1 MEYRIEKDMLGE
13 KQVPKE
19 AYWGIHTQRALE
31 NFRVS
36 SSVVDSELIRGLAV
50 VKKAC
55 CLANADLGLLDKE
68 KAAAITRAC
77 DEILEGRFEAEFPLD
92 ALQGGAG
99 TSTNMNVNE
108 VIANRAIEILGGK
121 KGGYAMV
128 DPIEDVNLNQSTND
142 VYPTALKVAGIR
154 RLRMLAGAVER
165 LQGCLQKKE
174 KEFAAIVTIGR
185 TELKDAVPM
194 TLGQEFSAF
203 AEAIGRDRWRVFK
216 CEERLRQVNL
226 GGTAV
231 GTGLT
236 APRSYI
242 FQACD
247 KLRDLTGFGISR
259 GENLVDQ
266 TANADA
272 FVEVSGILTAHS
284 QNIVKICGDLRLL
297 SLLEEIQL
305 PAVQAGSSVM
315 PGKVNPVVL
324 ESAIQAGLKCIA
336 DNSLVTE
343 CASRGSLQINEFL
356 PLLGHALLG
365 QMEMLEKTDSML
377 EKHVAAITADREGCK
392 RHFERSPMIITA
404 LLPSIGYKKALGL
417 LQGFV
422 SSGEENLRGFLAA
435 KLGAELVD
443 KAFSPD
449 NLTALGYKPALLP
462 SDPASPG
469 K

>member
-1 MEYRIEKDMLGE
+1 MEYRVEKDVLGE
-13 KQVPKE
+13 MNVPAE

-36 SSVVDSELIRGLAV
+36 GLRVDPELIRGIAS

-55 CLANADLGLLDKE
+55 CQANAELGLLDKN
-68 KAAAITRAC
+68 KASAIEQAC
-77 DEILEGRFEAEFPLD
+77 DEILEGKFDAEFPLD

-108 VIANRAIEILGGK
+108 VIANRCAEIMGGK
-121 KGGYAMV
+121 KGEYALV

-154 RLRMLAGAVER
+154 KLRRLSTSIEL
-165 LQGCLQKKE
+165 LQGAFQKKE
-174 KEFAAIVTIGR
+174 KEFAGIVTIGR

-203 AEAIGRDRWRVFK
+203 AEAIGRDRWRTFK

-242 FQACD
+242 FLACD
-247 KLRDLTGFGISR
+247 KLRDLTGFGLSR
-259 GENLVDQ
+259 GENLVDL

-272 FVEVSGILTAHS
+272 FVEVSGILKAHS
-284 QNIVKICGDLRLL
+284 QNLVKICGDLRLL
-297 SLLEEIQL
+297 SLLEEIEL
-305 PAVQAGSSVM
+305 PALQAGSSVM

-324 ESAIQAGLKCIA
+324 ESAIQAGLCCIA
-336 DNSLVTE
+336 DDGLVTE

-356 PLLGHALLG
+356 PLLAHALLG
-365 QMEMLEKTDSML
+365 QMSMLANADEMLEKY
-377 EKHVAAITADREGCK
+377 VAVISANPEGCR
-392 RHFERSPMIITA
+392 RHFEKSPMIITA
-404 LLPSIGYKKALGL
+404 LLPAIGYTKANELLKK
-417 LQGFV
+417 FT
-422 SSGEENLRGFLAA
+422 SSGRSDLKAFLTENLGT
-435 KLGAELVD
+435 ELVE
-443 KAFSPD
+443 KAFSAA
-449 NLTALGYKPALLP
+449 NLTALGYGPG
-462 SDPASPG
+462 ASPRRNNPPG
-469 K
+469 P

>member
-1 MEYRIEKDMLGE
+1 
-13 KQVPKE
+13 
-19 AYWGIHTQRALE
+19 
-31 NFRVS
+31 
-36 SSVVDSELIRGLAV
+36 
-50 VKKAC
+50 
-55 CLANADLGLLDKE
+55 
-68 KAAAITRAC
+68 
-77 DEILEGRFEAEFPLD
+77 
-92 ALQGGAG
+92 
-99 TSTNMNVNE
+99 MNINE
-108 VIANRAIEILGGK
+108 VIANRALELMGK
-121 KGGYAMV
+121 KKGDYPAL

-142 VYPTALKVAGIR
+142 VYPTALKVACIR
-154 RLRMLAGAVER
+154 RLRRLSGVIAR

-174 KEFAAIVTIGR
+174 KEFAGIVTIGR

-216 CEERLRQVNL
+216 CEERLRQINL

-242 FQACD
+242 FLASD
-247 KLRDLTGFGISR
+247 KLRELTGFGLSR

-297 SLLEEIQL
+297 SLLEEIEL
-305 PAVQAGSSVM
+305 PAVQAGSSIM

-324 ESAIQAGLKCIA
+324 ESAIQAGLKCMA
-336 DNSLVTE
+336 DDSLVTQ
-343 CASRGSLQINEFL
+343 CASRGTLQINEFL

-365 QMEMLEKTDSML
+365 QLAMLENTDVML
-377 EKHVAAITADREGCK
+377 DKHMAGITADREGCK

-404 LLPSIGYKKALGL
+404 LLPSIGYIKALQL

-422 SSGEENLRGFLAA
+422 SSGEENLRGFLSG
-435 KLGAELVD
+435 KLGEELVD
-443 KAFSPD
+443 KAFSPE
-449 NLTALGYKPALLP
+449 NLTALGYRDTPEGPAP
-462 SDPASPG
+462 PRMR
-469 K
+469 